1 MVCGTRSIRGDGRD
15 GPHPQP
21 LSHRGGRGE
30 KAARRVIPL
39 IETGGSWRD
48 IGVDVGRAVREQLH
62 VAAASTRAEL
72 GGVDPAEVMGNV
84 GPYLRITEE
93 VAPDIVAELRGIAEG
108 SGVPFETVFV
118 LNAGAELMQSVG
130 RFECTVVG
138 ITGAGI
144 SDGHVLLAH
153 NEDATADWGDLAY
166 VIKAEPDDAPAF
178 VAFTY
183 AGLLLH
189 QGVNAAGLGSV
200 GNALYARDARPGIPK
215 LLLYRRAIT
224 QCTIEGAI
232 RAVTDPRRAFGNN
245 HLFATADGDLF
256 DVEVSGSRWAMRAGG
271 NGFLAHANHFT
282 LPEMTALDRDED
294 LLNSRLRQTRIET
307 LVDRE
312 WGRLDACSLRAVMA
326 DHANYPR
333 SVCKHHAPESD
344 LDYGTIGSVVIDVM
358 ERALWACSGNP
369 CRGEWREVRL

>member
-1 MVCGTRSIRGDGRD
+1 M
-15 GPHPQP
+15 
-21 LSHRGGRGE
+21 
-30 KAARRVIPL
+30 IPL

-48 IGVDVGRAVREQLH
+48 IGFDVGRAVREQLQI
-62 VAAASTRAEL
+62 AATATRAEL
-72 GGVDPAEVMGNV
+72 GGVDPAEVVGNV

-93 VAPDIVAELRGIAEG
+93 IAPDTIAEMRGMAEG
-108 SGVPFETVFV
+108 SGVSFETLFM

-138 ITGAGI
+138 ITGSGT

-153 NEDATADWGDLAY
+153 NEDATAGWGDLSY
-166 VIKAEPDDAPAF
+166 VIKAHPDSAPAF

-200 GNALYARDARPGIPK
+200 GNALYARDAKPGIPK

-224 QCTIEGAI
+224 ECTIEGAI

-245 HLFATADGDLF
+245 HLFATAAGDLY
-256 DVEVSGSRWAMRAGG
+256 DVEVTGSQWAMRSAG
-271 NGFLAHANHFT
+271 NGFLTHANHFT
-282 LPEMTALDRDED
+282 LPGMTDLDQDED
-294 LLNSRLRQTRIET
+294 LLNSRLRQSRVET
-307 LVDRE
+307 LVERA
-312 WGRLDACSLRAVMA
+312 WGTLDVCTLRQIMA

-344 LDYGTIGSVVIDVM
+344 LDYGTIGSVVIDVS
-358 ERALWACSGNP
+358 ERTLWACSGNP
-369 CRGEWREVRL
+369 CRGEWREVRVTGR

>member
-1 MVCGTRSIRGDGRD
+1 M
-15 GPHPQP
+15 
-21 LSHRGGRGE
+21 
-30 KAARRVIPL
+30 IPL

-48 IGVDVGRAVREQLH
+48 IGFDVGRAAQ
-62 VAAASTRAEL
+62 AQIDASAASIRAEL
-72 GGVDPAEVMGNV
+72 GGVDPADVLGNV

-93 VAPDIVAELRGIAEG
+93 VAPDIVAELRGMAEG
-108 SGVPFETVFV
+108 AGVSFETLFA

-130 RFECTVVG
+130 RYECTVVG
-138 ITGAGI
+138 ISGMGTR
-144 SDGHVLLAH
+144 DGHVLLAH
-153 NEDATADWGDLAY
+153 NEDATAGWADLAY
-166 VIKAEPDDAPAF
+166 VIKAQPDDAPAF

-215 LLLYRRAIT
+215 LLLYRRVIA
-224 QCTIEGAI
+224 QGAIEGAI

-245 HLFATADGDLF
+245 HLFATADGDLY
-256 DVEVSGSRWAMRAGG
+256 DVEVSGSRWAMRSGG
-271 NGFLAHANHFT
+271 NSYLAHANHFT
-282 LPEMTALDRDED
+282 LPEMTDLDRDED

-307 LVDRE
+307 LVERE
-312 WGRLDACSLRAVMA
+312 WGTIDACSLRQLMA

-333 SVCKHHAPESD
+333 SLCKHHAPESD
-344 LDYGTIGSVVIDVM
+344 LDYGTIGSVVIDVT
-358 ERALWACSGNP
+358 ERVLWACCGNP